1 MRLKNTKG
9 FKYMKKEYQ
18 RIIIELI
25 EVNDE
30 GEEKVIDDYA
40 VFAEQSI
47 SPLLSL
53 VLREFIC
60 LTSYTSFIDW
70 MEQLFDR
77 SLKKSYDSEFIDEE
91 YLPKG
96 YRRRFIDD
104 DSGDLKIYQVENK
117 TDFLINE
124 FGDDVWYLYRQAR
137 IFNFLLIGMDD
148 EELHGAL
155 CEV

>member
-1 MRLKNTKG
+1 
-9 FKYMKKEYQ
+9 MKKEYQ
-18 RIIIELI
+18 KIIIELV

-30 GEEKVIDDYA
+30 GEEKVIEDYA
-40 VFAEQSI
+40 VFAEESMG
-47 SPLLSL
+47 PLLSQM
-53 VLREFIC
+53 LREFIC
-60 LTSYTSFIDW
+60 LTSYTSFINW

-96 YRRRFIDD
+96 FRKRFIDD
-104 DSGDLKIYQVENK
+104 DSGDLKIYQIENK

-124 FGDDVWYLYRQAR
+124 FGDDAWYLYRRAR

-155 CEV
+155 SEV

>member
-1 MRLKNTKG
+1 
-9 FKYMKKEYQ
+9 MKKEYQ
-18 RIIIELI
+18 KIIIELV
-25 EVNDE
+25 EVNDQ
-30 GEEKVIDDYA
+30 GEEKVIEDYA
-40 VFAEQSI
+40 VFAEESMG
-47 SPLLSL
+47 PLLSQM
-53 VLREFIC
+53 LREFIC
-60 LTSYTSFIDW
+60 LTSYTSFINW

-96 YRRRFIDD
+96 FRKRFIDD
-104 DSGDLKIYQVENK
+104 DSGDLKIYQIENK

-124 FGDDVWYLYRQAR
+124 FGDDVWYLYRRAR

-155 CEV
+155 SEV